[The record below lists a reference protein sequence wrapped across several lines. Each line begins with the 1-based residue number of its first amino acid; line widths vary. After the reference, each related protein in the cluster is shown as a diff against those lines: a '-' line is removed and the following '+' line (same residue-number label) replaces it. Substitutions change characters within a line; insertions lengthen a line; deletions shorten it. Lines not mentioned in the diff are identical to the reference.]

1 MATFG
6 EYQARVNQRGT
17 TDRERTLYYEKQH
30 LKSLAVNS
38 LSCKSCKVNGVDR
51 SLIIDDGTLPY
62 YKDVKSLPDEY
73 FDAGDYV
80 EWADAMWL
88 MVSCDWDKEV
98 YTYGKMQQCNYV
110 LRWQNTDAD
119 VIERWSVVLSA
130 SKYNNGEKYNNVIVV
145 GSNQLMVYLPIDEE
159 TLKLK
164 SDKRLMVD
172 FSIESPK
179 CYDITRVD
187 TVTMGYDGTAEP
199 RYDGK
204 GCILLVLTE
213 TEINPDVDRIDLMLC
228 DYVDPNIRPTPTTPI
243 IKYSGY
249 PETKPE
255 IRIGGRKTFTVET
268 ESEVTMSLIYAPQWE
283 GKLTLTQTGNKCV
296 VKCANDS
303 AMVGA
308 SFKLDVMGNNIAAE
322 LTVSVIGAV

>member
-1 MATFG
+1 MSDFDT
-6 EYQARVNQRGT
+6 YKARVKLRG
-17 TDRERTLYYEKQH
+17 DAARDRTLYNEKRNIR
-30 LKSLAVNS
+30 LNAVNS
-38 LSCKSCKVNGVDR
+38 LSCKACKVNGVDQ
-51 SLIIDDGTLPY
+51 LLVIDDGTLPY

-73 FDAGDYV
+73 FNAGDYV

-110 LRWQNTDAD
+110 LKWQNTDAD

-159 TLKLK
+159 TLKLR

-172 FSIESPK
+172 FNTESPK

-228 DYVDPNIRPTPTTPI
+228 DYVNPNDIPHPSPI
-243 IKYSGY
+243 NITYAGA
-249 PETKPE
+249 PQL
-255 IRIGGRKTFTVET
+255 RIGGRKTFTAET
-268 ESEVTMSLIYAPQWE
+268 ENEVVFSLVNSALLD
-283 GKLTLTQTGNKCV
+283 GKLTMEQTGNKCV
-296 VKCANDS
+296 VKCVNDS
-303 AMVGA
+303 ALVGA
-308 SFKLDVMGNNIAAE
+308 TFKVKVSRNGVVSE
-322 LTVSVIGAV
+322 LLVDIIGAV

>member
-1 MATFG
+1 MSDFDT
-6 EYQARVNQRGT
+6 YKSRLHLRGST
-17 TDRERTLYYEKQH
+17 NRERELYYEKRE
-30 LKSLAVNS
+30 LASKAVSS
-38 LSCKSCKVNGVDR
+38 LSCKDCLVNGVPQK
-51 SLIIDDGTLPY
+51 LVIDDGTLPY

-110 LRWQNTDAD
+110 LKWQNVNAD

-130 SKYNNGEKYNNVIVV
+130 SKYNNGQLYNNVIVV

-164 SDKRLMVD
+164 SNKRLMVD
-172 FSIESPK
+172 FNTELPK
-179 CYDITRVD
+179 CYDVTRVD

-228 DYVDPNIRPTPTTPI
+228 DYVNPNDIPHPSPI
-243 IKYSGY
+243 NITYSGS
-249 PETKPE
+249 PS
-255 IRIGGRKTFTVET
+255 IRIGGRKTFTAET
-268 ESEVTMSLIYAPQWE
+268 ENEVVFSLVNSALLD
-283 GKLTLTQTGNKCV
+283 GKLTMEQTGNKCV

-303 AMVGA
+303 ALVGA
-308 SFKLDVMGNNIAAE
+308 TFKVVVAGGGQQSE
-322 LTVSVIGAV
+322 LLVDVIGAV

>member
-1 MATFG
+1 MADFDS
-6 EYQARVNQRGT
+6 YKARVQFRGATQR
-17 TDRERTLYYEKQH
+17 DRTLYQEKRN
-30 LKSLAVNS
+30 LKINAVNS
-38 LSCKSCKVNGVDR
+38 LSCKDCLVNGVPQK
-51 SLIIDDGTLPY
+51 LVIDDGTLPY

-110 LRWQNTDAD
+110 LKWQNANAD

-172 FSIESPK
+172 FNIESPK

-228 DYVDPNIRPTPTTPI
+228 DYINPNDIPHPSPI
-243 IKYSGY
+243 NITFSGS
-249 PETKPE
+249 PS
-255 IRIGGRKTFTVET
+255 IRIGGRKTFTAET
-268 ESEVTMSLIYAPQWE
+268 ENEVVFSLINSALLD
-283 GKLTLTQTGNKCV
+283 GKLTMEQTGNKCV

-303 AMVGA
+303 ALVGA
-308 SFKLDVMGNNIAAE
+308 TFKVEVAGGGARSE
-322 LTVSVIGAV
+322 LLVDVIGAV

>member
-38 LSCKSCKVNGVDR
+38 LSCKACKVNGVDQ
-51 SLIIDDGTLPY
+51 LLVIDDGTLPY

-110 LRWQNTDAD
+110 LKWQNTDAD

-172 FSIESPK
+172 FNTELPK

-213 TEINPDVDRIDLMLC
+213 TEINPDVDRVDLMLC
-228 DYVDPNIRPTPTTPI
+228 DYINPNDIPHPSPI
-243 IKYSGY
+243 NITYSGA
-249 PETKPE
+249 PS
-255 IRIGGRKTFTVET
+255 IRIGGRKTFTAVT
-268 ESEVTMSLIYAPQWE
+268 ENEVVFSLVNSALLD
-283 GKLTLTQTGNKCV
+283 GKLTMEQTGNKCV

-303 AMVGA
+303 ALVGA
-308 SFKLDVMGNNIAAE
+308 TCKVVVTGSGQRSE
-322 LTVSVIGAV
+322 LLVDVIGAV

>member
-1 MATFG
+1 MADFDS
-6 EYQARVNQRGT
+6 YKARVQFRGATQRY
-17 TDRERTLYYEKQH
+17 RTLYQEKRN
-30 LKSLAVNS
+30 LKINAVNS
-38 LSCKSCKVNGVDR
+38 LSCKACKVNGVDQ
-51 SLIIDDGTLPY
+51 LLVIDDGTLPY

-110 LRWQNTDAD
+110 LKWQNTDAEI
-119 VIERWSVVLSA
+119 IERWSVILSA

-172 FSIESPK
+172 FNTESPK

-228 DYVDPNIRPTPTTPI
+228 DYVNPNDIPHPSPI
-243 IKYSGY
+243 NITYAGA
-249 PETKPE
+249 PQL
-255 IRIGGRKTFTVET
+255 RIGGRKTFTAET
-268 ESEVTMSLIYAPQWE
+268 ENEVVFSLVNSALLD
-283 GKLTLTQTGNKCV
+283 GKLTMEQTGNKCV
-296 VKCANDS
+296 VKCVNDS
-303 AMVGA
+303 ALVGA
-308 SFKLDVMGNNIAAE
+308 TFKVKVSRNGVVSE
-322 LTVSVIGAV
+322 LLVDIIGAV

>member
-1 MATFG
+1 MADFDS
-6 EYQARVNQRGT
+6 YKARVQFRGATQR
-17 TDRERTLYYEKQH
+17 DRTLYQEKRN
-30 LKSLAVNS
+30 LKINAVNS
-38 LSCKSCKVNGVDR
+38 LSCKDCLVNGVPQK
-51 SLIIDDGTLPY
+51 LVIDDGTLPY

-110 LRWQNTDAD
+110 LKWQNANAD

-159 TLKLK
+159 TLKLR

-172 FSIESPK
+172 FNTELPK

-228 DYVDPNIRPTPTTPI
+228 DYVNPNDIPHPSPI
-243 IKYSGY
+243 NITYSGS
-249 PETKPE
+249 PS
-255 IRIGGRKTFTVET
+255 IRIGGRKTFTAET
-268 ESEVTMSLIYAPQWE
+268 ENEVVFSLVNSALLD
-283 GKLTLTQTGNKCV
+283 GKLTMEQTGNKCV
-296 VKCANDS
+296 VKCVNDS
-303 AMVGA
+303 ALVGA
-308 SFKLDVMGNNIAAE
+308 TFKVVVAGGGQQSE
-322 LTVSVIGAV
+322 LLVDVIGAV

>member
-1 MATFG
+1 MSDFDT
-6 EYQARVNQRGT
+6 YKSRLHLRGST
-17 TDRERTLYYEKQH
+17 NRERELYHEKRELTLN
-30 LKSLAVNS
+30 AVNS
-38 LSCKSCKVNGVDR
+38 LSCKDCLVNGVPQK
-51 SLIIDDGTLPY
+51 LVIDDGTLPY

-73 FDAGDYV
+73 FNAGDLV

-110 LRWQNTDAD
+110 LRWQNTDAEI
-119 VIERWSVVLSA
+119 IERWSVILSA

-172 FSIESPK
+172 FNTDTPK

-228 DYVDPNIRPTPTTPI
+228 NYINPNDIPHPSPI
-243 IKYSGY
+243 NITYSGL
-249 PETKPE
+249 PQL
-255 IRIGGRKTFTVET
+255 RIGGRKTFTAET
-268 ESEVTMSLIYAPQWE
+268 ENEVVFSLVYSALLD
-283 GKLTLTQTGNKCV
+283 GKLTMTQTDNKCV

-303 AMVGA
+303 ALVGA
-308 SFKLDVMGNNIAAE
+308 TFKVVVTGNNQLSE
-322 LTVSVIGAV
+322 LMVDVIGAV

>member
-1 MATFG
+1 MADFNA
-6 EYQARVNQRGT
+6 YKARVQFRGT
-17 TDRERTLYYEKQH
+17 TQRDRTLYYEKRN
-30 LKSLAVNS
+30 LKLNAVNS
-38 LSCKSCKVNGVDR
+38 LSCKDCLVNGVAQK
-51 SLIIDDGTLPY
+51 LIIDDGTLPY

-73 FDAGDYV
+73 FDAGNLV
-80 EWADAMWL
+80 EWAGAMWL
-88 MVSCDWDKEV
+88 IVSCDWDKEV

-110 LRWQNTDAD
+110 LKWQNTEAD
-119 VIERWSVVLSA
+119 IIERWSVVLSA

-159 TLKLK
+159 TLKLR

-172 FSIESPK
+172 FNTELPK

-228 DYVDPNIRPTPTTPI
+228 DYVNPNDIPHPSPI
-243 IKYSGY
+243 NITYSGA
-249 PETKPE
+249 PS
-255 IRIGGRKTFTVET
+255 IRIGGRKTFTAET
-268 ESEVTMSLIYAPQWE
+268 ENEVVFSLVNSALLD
-283 GKLTLTQTGNKCV
+283 GKLTMEQTGNKCV

-303 AMVGA
+303 ALVGA
-308 SFKLDVMGNNIAAE
+308 TFKVVVAGGGQRSE
-322 LTVSVIGAV
+322 LLVDVIGAV

>member
-38 LSCKSCKVNGVDR
+38 LSCKACKVNGVDQ
-51 SLIIDDGTLPY
+51 LLVIDDGTLPY

-88 MVSCDWDKEV
+88 MVSCDWDKEI

-110 LRWQNTDAD
+110 LKWQNTDAD
-119 VIERWSVVLSA
+119 VVERWSVVLSA

-172 FSIESPK
+172 FNTESPK

-204 GCILLVLTE
+204 GCVLLVLTE
-213 TEINPDVDRIDLMLC
+213 TEYNPDVDKADLMLC
-228 DYVDPNIRPTPTTPI
+228 DYVANPTQPTSPI
-243 IKYSGY
+243 LITYAGS
-249 PETKPE
+249 PEL
-255 IRIGGRKTFTVET
+255 RIGGRKTFTAVTET
-268 ESEVTMSLIYAPQWE
+268 PVTFSLIYAAMWE
-283 GKLTLTQTGNKCV
+283 GKITMTQTDNKCV

-303 AMVGA
+303 NMVGVA
-308 SFKLDVMGNNIAAE
+308 HFKVKAMGGGQTTELLVNI
-322 LTVSVIGAV
+322 VGAV

>member
-1 MATFG
+1 MADFDS
-6 EYQARVNQRGT
+6 YKARVQFRGATQR
-17 TDRERTLYYEKQH
+17 DRALYQEKRN
-30 LKSLAVNS
+30 LKINAINS
-38 LSCKSCKVNGVDR
+38 LSCKDCLVNGVPQK
-51 SLIIDDGTLPY
+51 LVIDDGTLPY

-110 LRWQNTDAD
+110 LKWQNTDAD

-172 FSIESPK
+172 FNTESPK
-179 CYDITRVD
+179 CYDVTRVD

-213 TEINPDVDRIDLMLC
+213 TEFNPDVDRVDLMLC
-228 DYVDPNIRPTPTTPI
+228 DYINPNDIPHPSPI
-243 IKYSGY
+243 NITFAGL
-249 PETKPE
+249 PQL
-255 IRIGGRKTFTVET
+255 RIGGRKTFTAET
-268 ESEVTMSLIYAPQWE
+268 ENEVVFSLVNSALLD
-283 GKLTLTQTGNKCV
+283 GKLTMAQTGNKCV

-303 AMVGA
+303 ALVGA
-308 SFKLDVMGNNIAAE
+308 TFKVEVAGGGQQSE
-322 LTVSVIGAV
+322 LLVGIIGAV

>member
-38 LSCKSCKVNGVDR
+38 LSCKACKVNGVDQ
-51 SLIIDDGTLPY
+51 LLVIDDGTLPY

-110 LRWQNTDAD
+110 LKWQNTDAET
-119 VIERWSVVLSA
+119 VERWSVILSA

-172 FSIESPK
+172 FNIESPK

-228 DYVDPNIRPTPTTPI
+228 DYIDPNDIPHPSPI
-243 IKYSGY
+243 NITYSGS
-249 PETKPE
+249 PS
-255 IRIGGRKTFTVET
+255 IRIGGRKTFTAET
-268 ESEVTMSLIYAPQWE
+268 ENEVVFSLVNSALLDD
-283 GKLTLTQTGNKCV
+283 KLMMEQTGNKCV

-303 AMVGA
+303 ALVGA
-308 SFKLDVMGNNIAAE
+308 TFKVVVAGGGQRSE
-322 LTVSVIGAV
+322 LFVDVIGAV

>member
-1 MATFG
+1 MSDFDT
-6 EYQARVNQRGT
+6 YKSRLHLRGST
-17 TDRERTLYYEKQH
+17 NRERELYHEKRE
-30 LKSLAVNS
+30 LASKAVNS
-38 LSCKSCKVNGVDR
+38 LSCKDCLVNGVPQK
-51 SLIIDDGTLPY
+51 LVIDDGTLPY

-88 MVSCDWDKEV
+88 IVSCDWDKEV

-110 LRWQNTDAD
+110 LKWQNTDAD

-159 TLKLK
+159 TLKLR

-172 FSIESPK
+172 FNTESPK

-228 DYVDPNIRPTPTTPI
+228 DYVNPNDIPHPSPI
-243 IKYSGY
+243 NITYSGA
-249 PETKPE
+249 PS
-255 IRIGGRKTFTVET
+255 IRIGGRKTFTAET
-268 ESEVTMSLIYAPQWE
+268 ENEIVFSLVNSALLD
-283 GKLTLTQTGNKCV
+283 GKLTMTQTGNKCV

-303 AMVGA
+303 ALVGA
-308 SFKLDVMGNNIAAE
+308 TFKVVVAGGGQQSE
-322 LTVSVIGAV
+322 LLVDVIGAV

>member
-1 MATFG
+1 MATFD
-6 EYQARVNQRGT
+6 EYQAIVNQRGT
-17 TDRERTLYYEKQH
+17 TDRERTQYYEKQH

-38 LSCKSCKVNGVDR
+38 LSCKACKVNGVDQ
-51 SLIIDDGTLPY
+51 SLIIDDGTLPF
-62 YKDVKSLPDEY
+62 YKEVKSLPDEY
-73 FDAGDYV
+73 FNAGDYV

-98 YTYGKMQQCNYV
+98 YTYGKMQQCNY
-110 LRWQNTDAD
+110 LLKWQNADAD

-130 SKYNNGEKYNNVIVV
+130 SKYTNGEKYNNVIVV

-172 FSIESPK
+172 FNTELPK
-179 CYDITRVD
+179 CYDVTRVD
-187 TVTMGYDGTAEP
+187 TVTMSYDGVAEP
-199 RYDGK
+199 AYDGK

-228 DYVDPNIRPTPTTPI
+228 DYINPNDIPHPSPI
-243 IKYSGY
+243 NITFAGL
-249 PETKPE
+249 PQL
-255 IRIGGRKTFTVET
+255 RIGGRKTFTAET
-268 ESEVTMSLIYAPQWE
+268 ENEVVFSLVNSALLD
-283 GKLTLTQTGNKCV
+283 GKLTMEQTGNKCV

-303 AMVGA
+303 ALVGA
-308 SFKLDVMGNNIAAE
+308 TFKVVVTGNNQLSE
-322 LTVSVIGAV
+322 LMVDVIGAV